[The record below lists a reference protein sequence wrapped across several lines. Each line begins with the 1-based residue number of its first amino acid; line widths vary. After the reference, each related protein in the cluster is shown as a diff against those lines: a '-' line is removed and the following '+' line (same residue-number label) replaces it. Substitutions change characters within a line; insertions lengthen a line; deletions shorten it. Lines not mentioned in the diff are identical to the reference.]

1 LITLIT
7 SSSLT
12 SLFPFLLEFQLTDY
26 FNALKSCINGENQV
40 IFIHYHSNYYYQL
53 TKPRPPF
60 VYLHVY
66 LQDLPDISA
75 DDARYKGIEFEDYLI
90 VLFLGCIFLIGLIS
104 IVIKVNMISDKTD
117 ERNSRYGNSNYGDS
131 GRRDVTST
139 LLTSPR
145 DHVQTGPAVRYKW
158 NPRSLLSRIWGT
170 VRRLHPSSS
179 TLNAADAVTSV
190 VNNHL
195 KSDDDLLHEDGNQ
208 QEMVHLMK
216 KYDELESQTL

>member
-1 LITLIT
+1 LI
-7 SSSLT
+7 
-12 SLFPFLLEFQLTDY
+12 LLEFQLTDY
-26 FNALKSCINGENQV
+26 FNALKSCINGENQI

-53 TKPRPPF
+53 TKPRQPF

-75 DDARYKGIEFEDYLI
+75 DDERYKGIEFEDYLI
-90 VLFLGCIFLIGLIS
+90 VLFLACIFLIGLIS
-104 IVIKVNMISDKTD
+104 IVIKINMITDKTD
-117 ERNSRYGNSNYGDS
+117 ERNHRYGSYSNYHERNYGPDFS
-131 GRRDVTST
+131 SSAAV
-139 LLTSPR
+139 LTSPPGS
-145 DHVQTGPAVRYKW
+145 VGATAVRYKW

-179 TLNAADAVTSV
+179 TLRAATAVTSM

-195 KSDDDLLHEDGNQ
+195 KSDDDLLPDVDSNQ